1 MGSMGLLSTVGLR
14 WRIMDAMYELMIRLL
29 IASGLLALFIWNPYP
44 LQYLELKSY
53 DTLIMSTEPVQNENI
68 LIVDLDEDLIKA
80 YEGYPL
86 PRSLYAE
93 LITKTNA
100 IPGITVL
107 MPDPDIR
114 GKENDLTL
122 SNAMME
128 VPTVLA
134 SAASTQSSKESLH
147 VGTAQLGGDPL
158 PWLYEYPG
166 ILRTESTLELSRKG
180 LGLITA
186 TPEIDGVTRR
196 IPLVVNVQSKLY
208 PAFALELLRL
218 AVNDP
223 SYQLKTTQ
231 EGISWIRVPSY
242 PLMNTDANARIFL
255 DWNTNFYKQTGLEF
269 LTNPID
275 APFVIFGVTAEG
287 VVNPTPTP
295 AGVKYPHEI
304 QANILHNLINGSAP
318 STPTWAGGSELLGA
332 LLAISIIAV
341 TASYIW
347 VSLPTLVILIAGL
360 IYGAWYAF
368 QSSYLIDVSG
378 IILIS
383 FLFWSI
389 ESFRNFITQYLLRLQ
404 IKQQFGTYVSP
415 DLVKKLQEDPTL
427 LRLGG
432 ETKRLTF
439 LFSDIRGFTPISEKY
454 QKDPQGLTKL
464 INRFLDNQTE
474 IILKHGGTIDK
485 YMGDCIMAFWNAP
498 LDIDDQERKA
508 TECVLEMR
516 EALGELN
523 EKLKEENLDQ
533 INTGAGINTGL
544 CVVGNFGSSSRFDY
558 SVLGD
563 AVNLAAR
570 LESSCKNYDVD
581 LVISEHSLVDG
592 YDYEFLDEVTVK
604 GKSEPVKIYTI
615 RK

>member
-1 MGSMGLLSTVGLR
+1 
-14 WRIMDAMYELMIRLL
+14 MIRTL
-29 IASGLLALFIWNPYP
+29 ILIGAVALFIWNPYP
-44 LQYLELKSY
+44 LQYLELKGY
-53 DTLIMSTEPVQNENI
+53 DTLIMSTETVQNENI
-68 LIVDLDEDLIKA
+68 LIVDLDEDLVKA

-100 IPGITVL
+100 VPGITVL

-114 GKENDLTL
+114 GKENDLLL
-122 SNAMME
+122 SNTMRK

-134 SAASTQSSKESLH
+134 SAASAQTSEQGLH
-147 VGTAQLGGDPL
+147 VGTAQLGEDPL
-158 PWLYEYPG
+158 PWLYQYQG
-166 ILRTESTLELSRKG
+166 ILRTESILELNRKG
-180 LGLITA
+180 LGLVTA

-231 EGISWIRVPSY
+231 EGIDWIRVPSY
-242 PLMNTDANARIFL
+242 PLMKTDASARIFL
-255 DWNTNFYKQTGLEF
+255 DWNTTFYKQTGLEF
-269 LTNPID
+269 LESPID

-295 AGVKYPHEI
+295 AGLKYPHEV

-318 STPTWAGGSELLGA
+318 STPTWAPAGELFALTLG
-332 LLAISIIAV
+332 LLLIAV
-341 TASYIW
+341 T
-347 VSLPTLVILIAGL
+347 VSSIYVSAPVILSL
-360 IYGAWYAF
+360 IGGSIFGAWYLF
-368 QSSYLIDVSG
+368 QSSYLFDVTG
-378 IILIS
+378 LILIW
-383 FLFWSI
+383 FLVWSI

-498 LDIDDQERKA
+498 LDIEDQERKA

-523 EKLKEENLDQ
+523 ERLREEGLDE

-592 YDYEFLDEVTVK
+592 YDYEFLDDVTVK

>member
-1 MGSMGLLSTVGLR
+1 
-14 WRIMDAMYELMIRLL
+14 MIRIL
-29 IASGLLALFIWNPYP
+29 IAASLISLFIWNPYP
-44 LQYLELKSY
+44 FQYLELKSY

-68 LIVDLDEDLIKA
+68 LIVDLDEDLVKA

-100 IPGITVL
+100 VPGITVL
-107 MPDPDIR
+107 MPDADIR
-114 GKENDLTL
+114 GKENDTKL
-122 SNAMME
+122 SNAMRE

-134 SAASTQSSKESLH
+134 SAASAQTSEQGLH
-147 VGTAQLGGDPL
+147 VGTAQLGEDPL
-158 PWLYEYPG
+158 PWLYQYQG
-166 ILRTESTLELSRKG
+166 ILRTESILELNRKG
-180 LGLITA
+180 LGLVTA

-208 PAFALELLRL
+208 PAFGLELLRL

-231 EGISWIRVPSY
+231 EGIDWIRVPSY
-242 PLMNTDANARIFL
+242 PLMKTDANARIFL
-255 DWNTNFYKQTGLEF
+255 DWNTKFYKQTGLEF
-269 LTNPID
+269 LESPID

-295 AGVKYPHEI
+295 AGLKYPHEV

-318 STPTWAGGSELLGA
+318 STPTWAPAGELFGLALGLLLIALTVSSIYISAPVIFSLIGGS
-332 LLAISIIAV
+332 IF
-341 TASYIW
+341 
-347 VSLPTLVILIAGL
+347 
-360 IYGAWYAF
+360 GAWYLF
-368 QSSYLIDVSG
+368 QSSYLFDVTG
-378 IILIS
+378 LIIIW

-523 EKLKEENLDQ
+523 EKLREENLDQ
-533 INTGAGINTGL
+533 INTGAGINSGL